1 MAGLLALGLVLVN
14 VLGRSSPRVSK
25 KEAVAIAR
33 PHIDFSPQGYQIR
46 FIRQGIPPRG
56 VWVVSF
62 YIRNPSGGYRRVTNV
77 LVDSNT
83 GTVARVLRVT

>member
-14 VLGRSSPRVSK
+14 VLGRSTPRVSK

-33 PHIDFSPQGYQIR
+33 PHIDFKPQGYQIR

-62 YIRNPSGGYRRVTNV
+62 YIHNRSGGYRRVTNV

-83 GTVARVLRVT
+83 GTVAQVMHVT